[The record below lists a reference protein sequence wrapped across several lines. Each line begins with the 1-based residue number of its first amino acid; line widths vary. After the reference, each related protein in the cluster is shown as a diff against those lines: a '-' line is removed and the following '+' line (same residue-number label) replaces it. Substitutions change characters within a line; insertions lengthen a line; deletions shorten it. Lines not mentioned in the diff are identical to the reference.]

1 MRSAFRDLNGSD
13 FKPDS
18 ASLHCV
24 DAGCGAHIVL
34 RATDST
40 KLKNISGGAPI
51 YFLTSYFFNWT
62 AWKVAYYLF
71 NWFCWR
77 PTILRTSGLWHISK
91 PTILRTLEP
100 GNDAETVY
108 ATRNHGRNLWFSG
121 QNRAMQTHKLSTRR
135 ETIVGIRDFPVR
147 FEPGG
152 LGNCLRDA
160 KSS

>member
-51 YFLTSYFFNWT
+51 YFLTSD
-62 AWKVAYYLF
+62 VLIG
-71 NWFCWR
+71 R
-77 PTILRTSGLWHISK
+77 
-91 PTILRTLEP
+91 LEI
-100 GNDAETVY
+100 A
-108 ATRNHGRNLWFSG
+108 RIIF
-121 QNRAMQTHKLSTRR
+121 
-135 ETIVGIRDFPVR
+135 
-147 FEPGG
+147 
-152 LGNCLRDA
+152 
-160 KSS
+160 